1 MKNTKPA
8 QNHAI
13 SNASAWLKS
22 IIQMVANLHIAENA
36 DDGDQSIDQAR
47 DAINERPL
55 SVEVRSPWY
64 SPGDTNSAL
73 QPAEFNILLST
84 GGPAL
89 RIIGDLDEYGQP
101 MACEMQYQDW
111 GTPWTNYDATS
122 EEAEVMLEFCQ
133 QFYFGE

>member
-1 MKNTKPA
+1 MTNTKEK
-8 QNHAI
+8 NHAI
-13 SNASAWLKS
+13 SNASAWLES
-22 IIQMVANLHIAENA
+22 IIQMVANLHTAENA

-47 DAINERPL
+47 DAINESPL

-64 SPGDTNSAL
+64 SPGADVFHIK
-73 QPAEFNILLST
+73 PEEFNILLST

-101 MACEMQYQDW
+101 CTAFMQYQDW
-111 GTPWTNYDATS
+111 GTPWTNYDATQDETS
-122 EEAEVMLEFCQ
+122 VMVEFCQ